1 MPESIT
7 IEEADTQKDN
17 FLPLCFHYEH
27 RIIMNRKPKSE
38 FTRFLIPVIE
48 VLRNLSGSGT
58 AGEVTDLVI
67 EKLDIDDTELSETLK
82 NGASKIRNQVAWARM
97 YLVNAGFLDS
107 SRRGVWSLTE
117 NGMKTNLSVI
127 NISEILK
134 AARNKPQADSISNN
148 EITEPPIIDVS
159 ADLQPHHTELLAL
172 LKSMSPSGF
181 ERLCQRLL
189 REAGFKQVVVTGK
202 SNDGGID
209 GQGVLE
215 VNPFVSFNVI
225 FQCKRYKD
233 AVSAPQIRDFRGA
246 MQGRAEKGIF
256 LTTGRFTL
264 EAKKEARRDGVPPIE
279 LVDGQS
285 LVEMFE
291 KLELGLIPVKNF
303 SINHDFFEEYMK

>member
-1 MPESIT
+1 MSKK
-7 IEEADTQKDN
+7 A
-17 FLPLCFHYEH
+17 
-27 RIIMNRKPKSE
+27 KSE

-48 VLRNLSGSGT
+48 VIRSLSGSGA

-67 EKLDIDDTELSETLK
+67 EKLNISDSELSETLK

-97 YLVNAGFLDS
+97 YLVNSGFLDS
-107 SRRGVWSLTE
+107 SIRGVWSLTE
-117 NGMKTNLSVI
+117 KGLNADLSLI
-127 NISEILK
+127 DLNEILK
-134 AARNKPQADSISNN
+134 AARTKSESNATSKDDASKPG
-148 EITEPPIIDVS
+148 IIDESV
-159 ADLQPHHTELLAL
+159 DIQPHQTELLAL
-172 LKSMSPSGF
+172 LKSMPPSGF

-202 SNDGGID
+202 SSDGGID

-285 LVEMFE
+285 LIEMFE
-291 KLELGLIPVKNF
+291 RLELGLNPVKSF
-303 SINHDFFEEYMK
+303 SVNHDFFEEYMQSAKSF

>member
-1 MPESIT
+1 MSKK
-7 IEEADTQKDN
+7 A
-17 FLPLCFHYEH
+17 
-27 RIIMNRKPKSE
+27 KSE

-48 VLRNLSGSGT
+48 VIRNLSGSGA

-67 EKLDIDDTELSETLK
+67 EKLNISDSELSETLK

-97 YLVNAGFLDS
+97 YLVNSGFLDS
-107 SRRGVWSLTE
+107 SIRGVWSLTE
-117 NGMKTNLSVI
+117 KGLNADLSLI
-127 NISEILK
+127 DLNEIIK
-134 AARNKPQADSISNN
+134 AARTKSESNATSKDDASKPG
-148 EITEPPIIDVS
+148 IIDESV
-159 ADLQPHHTELLAL
+159 DIQPHQTELLAL
-172 LKSMSPSGF
+172 LKSMPPSGF

-233 AVSAPQIRDFRGA
+233 AVSAPQIRDLRGA

-285 LVEMFE
+285 LIEMFE
-291 KLELGLIPVKNF
+291 RLELDLNPVKSF
-303 SINHDFFEEYMK
+303 TVNHDFFDEYMQSAKSF